1 MLVTLTAGGLSPLSG
16 DQQFLGRLPRANG
29 QEPIPDRGA
38 RLGIVAG
45 MSDAPQISVRP
56 ATTEDIAVLSDLYR
70 LLEAEMIA
78 LEEMWPLADGLPE
91 PVDEALEAEIANEDS
106 VFLVGLVDGYPF
118 GFLIARVEGLLPQAS
133 GERIGAIRYVFVDQ
147 GVRQVS
153 VGEHMLEVALA
164 ELRDRG
170 IERFDAH
177 VLPGHRLVKNF
188 FESGGFSARSIV
200 MHNDGE

>member
-1 MLVTLTAGGLSPLSG
+1 
-16 DQQFLGRLPRANG
+16 
-29 QEPIPDRGA
+29 
-38 RLGIVAG
+38 
-45 MSDAPQISVRP
+45 MSDAPHVSVRP
-56 ATTEDIAVLSDLYR
+56 ATADDIPVLVELYR

-91 PVDEALEAEIANEDS
+91 PLARALAAEIDSEDS

-118 GFLIARVEGLLPQAS
+118 GFLIARVEDLLPQAS
-133 GERIGAIRYVFVDQ
+133 GEHIGAIRYVFVDH
-147 GVRQVS
+147 GVRQIS
-153 VGEHMLEVALA
+153 VGEQMLDAALA

-170 IERFDAH
+170 IVRFDAH

-200 MHNDGE
+200 MHNDGD